1 MKMLPQIALEK
12 RPKQRLHDNVFNK
25 KWLPIIFPVDQ

>member
-12 RPKQRLHDNVFNK
+12 RPKRRLHDVFDKNAYQS
-25 KWLPIIFPVDQ
+25 FS